1 MLGIILYSKTGET
14 RKIAKRLQE
23 KLSCPLHEI
32 IPESYDP
39 KILKPV
45 LIEAPEIGAFDTV
58 VLASP
63 VHGFQMAKVMQ
74 AYIEQTDFTG
84 KTVDLFVTHYFPFTW
99 LGGSQ
104 TLKQMKRFVEH
115 KGGSVRHQTS
125 INWSSKKREPSV
137 LAMLALYP

>member
-1 MLGIILYSKTGET
+1 MIGIILYSKTGET
-14 RKIAKRLQE
+14 RKIAQRLQE
-23 KLSCPLHEI
+23 KLNCPLHEI

-39 KILKPV
+39 KIMKPV
-45 LIEAPEIGAFDTV
+45 LIEAPEIGAFDTL

-63 VHGFQMAKVMQ
+63 VHAFQVAKVME
-74 AYIEQTDFTG
+74 AYLLQTDFSG

-104 TLKQMKRFVEH
+104 TLKQMKRMVEQ
-115 KGGSVRHQTS
+115 KGGVVRHQTS

-137 LAMLALYP
+137 ANMLDLYK